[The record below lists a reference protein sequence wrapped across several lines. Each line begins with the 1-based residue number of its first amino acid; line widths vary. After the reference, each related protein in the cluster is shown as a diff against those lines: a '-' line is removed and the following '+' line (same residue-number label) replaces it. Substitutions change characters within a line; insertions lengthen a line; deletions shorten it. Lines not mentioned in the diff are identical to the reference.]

1 MNILKVST
9 FFNAETKEEKTL
21 CEVYLNSDEDKPTAG
36 IAGGSIAVETD
47 TGKVSFYDETD
58 GWVEQFSFQS

>member
-1 MNILKVST
+1 MNTLKVST
-9 FFNAETKEEKTL
+9 FFNAATKEEKSL
-21 CEVYLNSDEDKPTAG
+21 VEVYLNSDEDKPTAG